1 MESFVSLL
9 NGVTSVD
16 RIGLVCGCL
25 ALAIA
30 LEAMIPLFAFQGSK
44 SSHVA
49 RNLVFVVT
57 TGIVTIVLAYVAY
70 ELIAIEGYAF
80 GLLKLVTLP
89 LWLEMLVA
97 LAVLDFF
104 GQYFIHVCLHHNKW
118 LWKLHLV
125 HHSDT
130 QVDASTGTRHHP
142 GDMLV
147 RESLIFCVIM
157 LFGIDA
163 HWYVLYRIITP
174 FFAYFT
180 HANIALPAVVDRTL
194 AWVFVTPNMHKFHH
208 HDARPWTNTNY
219 GNILSCW
226 DRLFG
231 TYTDQDP
238 RLVRYGLD
246 TVDPAQSQ
254 NLAYQFALPFNPNV
268 KTDY

>member
-1 MESFVSLL
+1 M
-9 NGVTSVD
+9 
-16 RIGLVCGCL
+16 
-25 ALAIA
+25 
-30 LEAMIPLFAFQGSK
+30 
-44 SSHVA
+44 
-49 RNLVFVVT
+49 VT
-57 TGIVTIVLAYVAY
+57 TGIVTIALAYVAY

-89 LWLEMLVA
+89 LWVEMLVA

-163 HWYVLYRIITP
+163 HWYVLYTESLRRSLPTLRMQILHCRLLLIVHSPGSLSPRTCIRSIIMM
-174 FFAYFT
+174 
-180 HANIALPAVVDRTL
+180 RG
-194 AWVFVTPNMHKFHH
+194 
-208 HDARPWTNTNY
+208 PWTNTNY